1 MTLKAY
7 WDEFDAIH
15 AHQAPG
21 MKPLYGLVEF
31 TRSEPWNRTG
41 CSRTAATARGVTLSC

>member
-7 WDEFDAIH
+7 WSEFDAVH

-21 MKPLYGLVEF
+21 MKPLYGLVEL
-31 TRSEPWNRTG
+31 TG
-41 CSRTAATARGVTLSC
+41 SSMESDWVLQDGRYSPGVTLTC